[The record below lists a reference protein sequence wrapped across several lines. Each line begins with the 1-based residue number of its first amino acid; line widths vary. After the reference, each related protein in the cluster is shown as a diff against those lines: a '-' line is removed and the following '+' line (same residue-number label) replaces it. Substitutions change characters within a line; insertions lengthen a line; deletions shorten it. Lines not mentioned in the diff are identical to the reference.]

1 MTREGGGRKEEGGTA
16 IEAVPSSIPMPSP
29 HGNMPGPP
37 PGYNPELERI
47 EVELLLEGIFRQY
60 GFDFRSYAYA
70 SMRRRLW
77 KRVEAESLANL
88 SELGPAVDRFFTDVL
103 VMTDD
108 RQLRTA
114 RLSLMAHLRNA
125 VLRIGD
131 VSEVVAAE
139 K

>member
-1 MTREGGGRKEEGGTA
+1 
-16 IEAVPSSIPMPSP
+16 
-29 HGNMPGPP
+29 
-37 PGYNPELERI
+37 
-47 EVELLLEGIFRQY
+47 
-60 GFDFRSYAYA
+60 
-70 SMRRRLW
+70 
-77 KRVEAESLANL
+77 
-88 SELGPAVDRFFTDVL
+88 
-103 VMTDD
+103 MTDD